1 MEYNEHKADDRDL
14 NWRNPVSGLLGAYEF
29 AINVKQFKKVQM
41 KEGIHHTMKNMQSM
55 QKW

>member
-41 KEGIHHTMKNMQSM
+41 KEGIHHTMKNMQSI